1 MPPRLRE
8 YGTVVIQSSVSLWH
22 EAVQSIGEKCEI
34 AIIDLSKNKDSMAW
48 ELNYLKAAK
57 PGKVVVMLEEQAM
70 LPASAAELNA
80 MVVRYKADPSK
91 DPTVAEQLRECLS
104 RLAPPQTGTSGH
116 GLAQP
121 ASA

>member
-1 MPPRLRE
+1 MWRE
-8 YGTVVIQSSVSLWH
+8 YGTVVIQSPVSLWH

-34 AIIDLSKNKDSMAW
+34 AIIDLSKKNDSMAW

-57 PGKVVVMLEEQAM
+57 PGKVVIMLEEQAM

-80 MVVRYKADPSK
+80 PVVRYKADPSE
-91 DPTVAEQLRECLS
+91 DPRVGEPLRECLS
-104 RLAPPQTGTSGH
+104 RLTPPQTGTSGH
-116 GLAQP
+116 GPAQP